1 MAERVP
7 MVDGIITEE
16 YLTSRADVLRATV
29 AEGASDAQ
37 ILHLVHVAVAYQLD
51 PFVGEVYWSEKLGKP
66 ITSRDGYRKIARRDP
81 GFNGAAALAVYSGD
95 SFAVEL
101 TSGAPHVQHSP
112 LYKGVRGTCI
122 GAWALAWH
130 EAIELPVYAF
140 APFAQYVRDSATWRR
155 YPDAMISKVAES
167 MVLRSVIGISGL
179 PTSEEIG
186 DELPEPGR
194 SPVIDPHPE
203 PLFNE
208 DPPTG
213 AAAETAEVDST
224 APPAEP
230 PPAREPAEPE
240 ETPPEATKAA
250 DERDALEHEIFEI
263 ESILIDAKH
272 ANWHLPKRLRGAREK
287 YGGSTKL
294 GDFTAV
300 GMRAYRDRL
309 LAARKELREGGKR
322 TRAETPPAPEPVK
335 PEPDPEPEPDPP
347 APEPEAPRRS
357 TYIDH
362 AEASTTLEAVVA
374 GDTEWVDRAAA
385 ALERRVAGNPIFALR
400 KIAGER
406 PERPFA
412 MSALRTLAK
421 HHRAA
426 FVVAALNAY
435 ITPETRA
442 EIGIAEHM
450 EAIQPAMDEAA
461 AAHAAAEGAPG
472 GGD

>member
-16 YLTSRADVLRATV
+16 YLMSRADVLRATV
-29 AEGASDAQ
+29 AEGASDAH

-66 ITSRDGYRKIARRDP
+66 ITSRDGYRQIARRDP
-81 GFNGAAALAVYSGD
+81 EFKGAAALAIYSGD
-95 SFAVEL
+95 SFDVEL
-101 TSGAPHVQHSP
+101 TSGEPN
-112 LYKGVRGTCI
+112 VRHTPVYDRERGDCL

-130 EAIELPVYAF
+130 SAREFPVYAF

-155 YPDAMISKVAES
+155 YPDAMIAKVAES

-186 DELPEPGR
+186 DELPAPGR

-203 PLFNE
+203 PLFNAE
-208 DPPTG
+208 PPTG
-213 AAAETAEVDST
+213 AAAETAEVEST

-240 ETPPEATKAA
+240 ETPPEATEAA
-250 DERDALEHEIFEI
+250 DERDALEREIFEI
-263 ESILIDAKH
+263 ESLLIDAKH

-322 TRAETPPAPEPVK
+322 TRAETPPAPEPAK
-335 PEPDPEPEPDPP
+335 PEPEPEPDPEPPP
-347 APEPEAPRRS
+347 AEPAEPKRS
-357 TYIDH
+357 AFIDSL
-362 AEASTTLEAVVA
+362 EASTALQAITDGDDEWTARVA
-374 GDTEWVDRAAA
+374 GM
-385 ALERRVAGNPIFALR
+385 LERRVAGNPIYALR
-400 KIAGER
+400 RIAGER
-406 PERPFA
+406 PGRRFT

-461 AAHAAAEGAPG
+461 AAHAGSDAKE
-472 GGD
+472 